1 MTLYTPVPNVIY
13 IYNIY
18 FVCYLGCMDD
28 NVVLVGQNV
37 VLKTPFAAGTTTKAV
52 LSALS
57 GFYMSVRRRFFF

>member
-1 MTLYTPVPNVIY
+1 
-13 IYNIY
+13 
-18 FVCYLGCMDD
+18 MDD